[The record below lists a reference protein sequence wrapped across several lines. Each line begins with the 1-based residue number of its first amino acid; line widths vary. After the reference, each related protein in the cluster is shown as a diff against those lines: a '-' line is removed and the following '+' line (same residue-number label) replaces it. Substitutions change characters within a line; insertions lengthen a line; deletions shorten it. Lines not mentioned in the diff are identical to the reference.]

1 LATALVLRLLANG
14 GNHWW
19 KNNGPHT
26 MKPIYKLLFA
36 NALLALA
43 GCATTPDVH
52 SRGDSPT
59 EFTSSESFALLP
71 VTVDPN
77 LPSATASAVAEAA
90 ETGARDTLRALG
102 YSETSRE
109 KADLVF
115 YLHGKSLEP
124 ETVTDWNYLSEPSR
138 FGVKP
143 EEMSAYA
150 NRRIFVETYDNQ
162 SKRQVWMG
170 WIECSCR
177 GIDPERIQ
185 HEIQRIVATFP
196 PRTTTLSRL

>member
-1 LATALVLRLLANG
+1 
-14 GNHWW
+14 
-19 KNNGPHT
+19 
-26 MKPIYKLLFA
+26 MKSIDKLIA
-36 NALLALA
+36 SAALLIFG

-52 SRGDSPT
+52 SHGDNST
-59 EFTSSESFALLP
+59 KVSSSETFALLP

-77 LPSATASAVAEAA
+77 LPSATADALSVAA

-102 YSETSRE
+102 YTEASRDD
-109 KADLVF
+109 ADLVF
-115 YLHGKSLEP
+115 YMHGKSLQREA
-124 ETVTDWNYLSEPSR
+124 VDNWDYVREPSR

-143 EEMSAYA
+143 GESVAWA
-150 NRRIFVETYDNQ
+150 NHRIYVETYDNH

-177 GIDPERIQ
+177 GVDPERIQ

-196 PRTTTLSRL
+196 PRNQSINLSAR

>member
-1 LATALVLRLLANG
+1 MKQKPHIDKFFLAVVLL
-14 GNHWW
+14 
-19 KNNGPHT
+19 
-26 MKPIYKLLFA
+26 I
-36 NALLALA
+36 LA
-43 GCATTPDVH
+43 GCATTPEIH
-52 SRGDSPT
+52 SRGDSST
-59 EFTSSESFALLP
+59 QFSSSETFALLP

-77 LPSATASAVAEAA
+77 LPSPTGSAVAEAA

-124 ETVTDWNYLSEPSR
+124 ETVTDWNYLSEPAR

-150 NRRIFVETYDNQ
+150 NRRIFVETYDNH

-177 GIDPERIQ
+177 GVNPERIH

-196 PRTTTLSRL
+196 PHPKA

>member
-1 LATALVLRLLANG
+1 MLRLLANG

-19 KNNGPHT
+19 KNNEPHT

-52 SRGDSPT
+52 SRGDSST
-59 EFTSSESFALLP
+59 EFTSSESF
-71 VTVDPN
+71 
-77 LPSATASAVAEAA
+77 
-90 ETGARDTLRALG
+90 
-102 YSETSRE
+102 SETSRE